1 MKATGILAA
10 MLLAAGT
17 LFAQSSQ
24 TFTITTP
31 TNLEVSAKAG
41 QVVTVSTT
49 LETTDV
55 AGDRLGDT
63 LVISLPGGNYT
74 VNEHFITRSTTF
86 VAPQDNPVVPAQ
98 IVNGNGHQRAVIT
111 FAQSESQFTQAERDD
126 FALLARL
133 YSRRGLAGETI
144 GHTCSDAHCT
154 VTGDV
159 IATGAMS
166 EAKRYSDLVHDS
178 NDPTFALIAQP
189 TVVRFPAVVREANIT
204 QAQAD
209 AFNGWALN
217 EAGQVAFATAM
228 RTALNRANTAAAE
241 NRPGSANRQLAAAAE
256 NAIAIGSLLNQ
267 EMALRTTLL
276 SAFRSGG
283 FQPMTFVAD
292 QASMTE
298 VSIASSGLPSEVNQ
312 VLVDQGFNSADIAF
326 IAGELLC
333 KDPTIITPFLYPDI
347 IASARVDA
355 AQATVVRDLVNI
367 GLRLGAPLNND
378 QTVSAS
384 GSASSAQG
392 LTSFAVEAVA
402 GSDGQFTG
410 QLDLSFS
417 PGDGS
422 TGLTIHTTA
431 IQNAVLLNNGFLVT
445 GSYTASDNSTQSFFL
460 AVNRREQSVIIGTS
474 TRFNVMGSLSD
485 GQSENSNDG
494 PGE

>member
-1 MKATGILAA
+1 MKATPMLAA

-17 LFAQSSQ
+17 HFAQSQ

-31 TNLEVSAKAG
+31 ANLEVSAKAG

-49 LETTDV
+49 LETRNV
-55 AGDRLGDT
+55 AGDRLGDM

-74 VNEHFITRSTTF
+74 VSEHFITRSTTF
-86 VAPQDNPVVPAQ
+86 VAPEDNPVVSAQ
-98 IVNGNGHQRAVIT
+98 IVNGNGQQQAVIT

-126 FALLARL
+126 FSLLARL

-178 NDPTFALIAQP
+178 NDPTFALIAQA
-189 TVVRFPAVVREANIT
+189 TVVPFPAVVPHANIT

-228 RTALNRANTAAAE
+228 RTAINRANTAAAE
-241 NRPGSANRQLAAAAE
+241 NRPGSERRQLAAAAE
-256 NAIAIGSLLNQ
+256 NAVALGSLLNQ
-267 EMALRTTLL
+267 EMALRSTLL
-276 SAFRSGG
+276 SAFRAGG
-283 FQPMTFVAD
+283 FQPITFVAD
-292 QASMTE
+292 QAASTAA
-298 VSIASSGLPSEVNQ
+298 SIASDGLPGEVIQ
-312 VLVDQGFNSADIAF
+312 VLVDQGFSSADIAF
-326 IAGELLC
+326 IAGELFC
-333 KDPTIITPFLYPDI
+333 KDPTVITPFLYPDI

-367 GLRLGAPLNND
+367 ALRLGTPLSSD
-378 QTVSAS
+378 QTVTAS
-384 GSASSAQG
+384 GSISDAKG
-392 LTSFAVEAVA
+392 LASFAVEAVA
-402 GSDGQFTG
+402 GASGQFTG
-410 QLDLSFS
+410 QLDLSIS
-417 PGDGS
+417 PADGS
-422 TGLTIHTTA
+422 TGLTIHTNS

-445 GSYTASDNSTQSFFL
+445 GSYIASDGSTQSFFL
-460 AVNRREQSVIIGTS
+460 TVDHRAQSAIIGTS
-474 TRFNVMGSLSD
+474 TRFNVMGTLSD
-485 GQSENSNDG
+485 GQTGSSGDG
-494 PGE
+494 SAE